1 MPERYA
7 RDVFGRCAL
16 TGEDMGLLTR
26 FRTRPWWIAIAA
38 VAGLLLGI
46 VLAGLVGLG
55 LNEQV
60 RRVTDSA
67 LRYDVDLEDEGDDL
81 RVAVLDV
88 RHHHRNVV
96 FGGSLA
102 SSISQFDRAHAVL
115 LEEIAELEQLGI
127 RDHYIPQPAQIREM
141 ADRYYADFRPAVDLA
156 QSEPAA
162 FARASDLGL
171 ARLQVLD
178 EVAESIDKL
187 GEERAT
193 AALESVE
200 RTSTT
205 AGLVLLSSVIGL
217 IAVGATLAYAVVRVI
232 GDLDRLSKAKT
243 DFIADVSHELRAPL
257 TLLRGNAEVGLR
269 FEANCVHAPRLKQ
282 IVTESTRMA
291 ALLDDLLLLARSESA
306 SAPLKLDTVEVAPFL
321 TELVERAEMLA
332 GQRGVSLEP
341 SVSAEGQLLIN
352 RARIE
357 QAVLNLVDNAAKY
370 SPPGGCATLNAST
383 RADELWIEVV
393 DRGAGIPE
401 ADLNRI
407 FDRFYRVEETLTP
420 KLGGAGLGL
429 SIVKSIVE
437 AHGGRVGA
445 ASRLGEGTRIWL
457 SLPLQPLRGSTAS

>member
-1 MPERYA
+1 
-7 RDVFGRCAL
+7 V
-16 TGEDMGLLTR
+16 
-26 FRTRPWWIAIAA
+26 
-38 VAGLLLGI
+38 LG
-46 VLAGLVGLG
+46 
-55 LNEQV
+55 
-60 RRVTDSA
+60 
-67 LRYDVDLEDEGDDL
+67 
-81 RVAVLDV
+81 
-88 RHHHRNVV
+88 
-96 FGGSLA
+96 
-102 SSISQFDRAHAVL
+102 
-115 LEEIAELEQLGI
+115 
-127 RDHYIPQPAQIREM
+127 
-141 ADRYYADFRPAVDLA
+141 
-156 QSEPAA
+156 
-162 FARASDLGL
+162 
-171 ARLQVLD
+171 

-200 RTSTT
+200 RTSAT

-269 FEANCVHAPRLKQ
+269 FEANCVHAPRLEQ

-291 ALLDDLLLLARSESA
+291 ALLDDLLFLARSD
-306 SAPLKLDTVEVAPFL
+306 SAPAPLRLDTVEVEPFL

-370 SPPGGCATLNAST
+370 SPPGGCATLSAST

-407 FDRFYRVEETLTP
+407 FDRFYRVEQTLTP

-457 SLPLQPLRGSTAS
+457 SLPLQRLRGSTAS